1 MTRRDSLRSLAA
13 LVLPL
18 AALAAWCSPAV
29 TARPQAP
36 AGTGD
41 WCCPDCCPTGCCPD
55 CCPDCCLTGAKAA
68 PAAKAKVACCD
79 GGDCCQDG
87 DCCLTTAKAA
97 PTSGGK
103 ARACPPCPF
112 CP

>member
-18 AALAAWCSPAV
+18 AALAAWCAPAV
-29 TARPQAP
+29 TARPQAR
-36 AGTGD
+36 ASTGD
-41 WCCPDCCPTGCCPD
+41 CCRD
-55 CCPDCCLTGAKAA
+55 CCPDCPPDCCLT
-68 PAAKAKVACCD
+68 AAKAKAACCD
-79 GGDCCQDG
+79 GGDCCPDG
-87 DCCLTTAKAA
+87 DCCLATAKAA
-97 PTSGGK
+97 EPPQGK

>member
-18 AALAAWCSPAV
+18 AGLAAWCAPAV

-36 AGTGD
+36 AICCD
-41 WCCPDCCPTGCCPD
+41 CCPDCFPGCCPD
-55 CCPDCCLTGAKAA
+55 CPPDCCLTGAKAA
-68 PAAKAKVACCD
+68 PAAKAKVAAGD
-79 GGDCCQDG
+79 DGDCCQDRG
-87 DCCLTTAKAA
+87 CCLATAKAA
-97 PTSGGK
+97 QTSEGK
-103 ARACPPCPF
+103 GRACPPCPF